1 MNSILEDAARAAP
14 AAPHS
19 LAALSYGEH
28 FLIWVLRRIASG
40 RGNCPLM
47 AREFVDACGA
57 AAGEARA
64 AYGWFLEELA
74 RAGRRHLQLGIPG
87 WPALTLDE
95 RLVLAVF
102 AAAQAGELARLR
114 AHLAWLF
121 KGESSASL
129 ETAAGVVAA
138 ALARNGHRLPLPAVP
153 VPVATGEA
161 LALRSVAS

>member
-1 MNSILEDAARAAP
+1 
-14 AAPHS
+14 
-19 LAALSYGEH
+19 
-28 FLIWVLRRIASG
+28 
-40 RGNCPLM
+40 M

-87 WPALTLDE
+87 WPALTVDE

-102 AAAQAGELARLR
+102 AAAQAEEIVRLR

-121 KGESSASL
+121 KGERILTL
-129 ETAAGVVAA
+129 ETAVGVVAT
-138 ALARNGHRLPLPAVP
+138 ALARNGHRLPLPEMLAPPAAGEKRGVMTAELAVR
-153 VPVATGEA
+153 GRRRG
-161 LALRSVAS
+161 RS

>member
-1 MNSILEDAARAAP
+1 MTFALENAGRPAP

-40 RGNCPLM
+40 RGQCPLI
-47 AREFVDACGA
+47 AREFADACGQE
-57 AAGEARA
+57 AGKAWA

-74 RAGRRHLQLGIPG
+74 RAGRRRLQLGIPG

-95 RLVLAVF
+95 RLILAVF
-102 AAAQAGELARLR
+102 AAAQAKELSRLR

-121 KGESSASL
+121 KGESSAGL

-138 ALARNGHRLPLPAVP
+138 ALARNGHRLPLPEAP
-153 VPVATGEA
+153 LPAATGEA
-161 LALRSVAS
+161 AALRSVAS

>member
-1 MNSILEDAARAAP
+1 MNSVLEGAAP

-57 AAGEARA
+57 EAGEARA

-74 RAGRRHLQLGIPG
+74 RAGRRPLQLGIPG

-95 RLVLAVF
+95 RLLLAVF
-102 AAAQAGELARLR
+102 AAAQAEELARLR

-121 KGESSASL
+121 KGESNANL
-129 ETAAGVVAA
+129 ETAVGVVTA
-138 ALARNGHRLPLPAVP
+138 ALARNGHRLPLPAAP
-153 VPVATGEA
+153 LPAATGEMSI
-161 LALRSVAS
+161 LRSVAS

>member
-1 MNSILEDAARAAP
+1 MNFVLEDAARAAP

-19 LAALSYGEH
+19 LAGLSYGEH

-47 AREFVDACGA
+47 AREFIDACGA
-57 AAGEARA
+57 EAGEARA

-95 RLVLAVF
+95 RLILAVF
-102 AAAQAGELARLR
+102 AAAQAEAPARLR

-121 KGESSASL
+121 RGESSASL

-138 ALARNGHRLPLPAVP
+138 ALARNGHRLPLPEAP
-153 VPVATGEA
+153 LPATTGEA
-161 LALRSVAS
+161 PALRSVAP